1 MYVQYIYSRGV
12 CCQCYA
18 RFLSILVCCNL
29 CCCPGSGAATS
40 PEIPCQHRVS
50 GGTSLKVEASQA
62 ECVMCWRH
70 QARKSMHNH
79 SEEPGDIWWFSWL
92 VEVTQANP
100 QISPDN
106 LKLVCKKCLKCDEVW
121 KMSGESIYEPQVW
134 TSSWSFFCGRAVLL
148 ARLACFC
155 RLFGAKPL
163 LSLYVVTGSHR
174 WAETE
179 KTRTASVNGW
189 LRPVIFVC
197 LWAK

>member
-1 MYVQYIYSRGV
+1 MLLPRQWGSNKSGDTMSAPCIGRHQFKGRGV
-12 CCQCYA
+12 SSRMCHVLEAPSSEVYA
-18 RFLSILVCCNL
+18 QSQWGTWWHLVILL
-29 CCCPGSGAATS
+29 TSGSYPS
-40 PEIPCQHRVS
+40 
-50 GGTSLKVEASQA
+50 K
-62 ECVMCWRH
+62 
-70 QARKSMHNH
+70 
-79 SEEPGDIWWFSWL
+79 
-92 VEVTQANP
+92 
-100 QISPDN
+100 SPDIPRQSEVS
-106 LKLVCKKCLKCDEVW
+106 LQKMFEVW
-121 KMSGESIYEPQVW
+121 
-134 TSSWSFFCGRAVLL
+134 WSVAKWVVNQYMNPRFGHPREVFFCGRAVLL

>member
-1 MYVQYIYSRGV
+1 MLLPRQWGSNKSGDTMSAPCIGRHQFKGRGV
-12 CCQCYA
+12 SSRMCHVLEAPSSEVYA
-18 RFLSILVCCNL
+18 QSQWGTWWHLVILL
-29 CCCPGSGAATS
+29 TSGSYPS
-40 PEIPCQHRVS
+40 
-50 GGTSLKVEASQA
+50 K
-62 ECVMCWRH
+62 
-70 QARKSMHNH
+70 
-79 SEEPGDIWWFSWL
+79 
-92 VEVTQANP
+92 
-100 QISPDN
+100 SPDIPRQTEVS
-106 LKLVCKKCLKCDEVW
+106 LQKMFEVW
-121 KMSGESIYEPQVW
+121 WSVENEWWIYEPQVW